1 MPENDHI
8 PLEKHTVTITIKL
21 TYQFIASPLY
31 SKSAYE
37 QILNTLEGGDEVPIY
52 KDRIIHPSVL
62 NFQKIAK
69 EIVQNGIVDLSA
81 DLVQIVKTKHKKMSF
96 KIGKKQIKNWST
108 KK

>member
-1 MPENDHI
+1 MQENDHI

-37 QILNTLEGGDEVPIY
+37 QLLNTLEGGDGVPTY
-52 KDRIIHPSVL
+52 KDRIIHPSEL

-69 EIVQNGIVDLSA
+69 EIVLNGIDELSA
-81 DLVQIVKTKHKKMSF
+81 DSIQIEKIQHKNNSF
-96 KIGKKQIKNWST
+96 QAKKNCFNG
-108 KK
+108 